1 MMETKLIRIAEIAK
15 EKPKDVFTSLY
26 HLLNTK
32 LLTQCHNELAG
43 NKARGIDGVTKL
55 EYSTNLEENIQ
66 SLVERLKKHSYK
78 PQAVRRVYI
87 PKGDGKKKRPLG
99 IPAYEDKIVQSG
111 LNKILQAIYE
121 PSFSKNSYGFRP
133 ERSCHQAIVKL
144 NSIIE
149 HKKINYIVDADIK
162 GFFNNVDHEWIIKF
176 IDLRIKD
183 PNIIKLIKKFLKAG
197 VMEEGI
203 IQKTNVGMPQ
213 GSIISPILSNIYL
226 HYVLDLWFE
235 VKIRRQSTGEARIV
249 RYADDYV
256 CCFQYEKDAKLF
268 YEKLKDRLAKFNL
281 EIEESKTKIIMFGR
295 FAEERCKINKQNIV
309 PTFDFLGFTHYCSK
323 SKNGKFRVKR
333 RTSKKKFREKLKN
346 FKVWIKAVR
355 NLYKLQKIFEV
366 AKLKLRG
373 HYRYYG
379 ITDNS
384 PMLKEFK
391 YQIEGLLFKWLNRR
405 SQRKSFDRYKF
416 NLYLKLNP
424 LPTPKIYVNIY
435 NNAVF

>member
-1 MMETKLIRIAEIAK
+1 METKLIRIAEIAI
-15 EKPKDVFTSLY
+15 EKPNEVFTSLY
-26 HLLNTK
+26 HHLNVE

-43 NKARGIDGVTKL
+43 NKAAGIDDVTKL
-55 EYSTNLEENIQ
+55 EYSMKLEENILR
-66 SLVERLKKHSYK
+66 LVERLKNHSYK

-87 PKGDGKKKRPLG
+87 PKGDGKAKRPLG

-111 LNKILQAIYE
+111 LNKILQAIYDS
-121 PSFSKNSYGFRP
+121 SFSNNSYGFRP
-133 ERSCHQAIVKL
+133 NKSCHQALIRL
-144 NSIIE
+144 NRIIE
-149 HKKINYIVDADIK
+149 REKINYIVDADIK
-162 GFFNNVDHEWIIKF
+162 GFFNNVDHEWLIKF

-203 IQKTNVGMPQ
+203 IQKTDFGMPQ
-213 GSIISPILSNIYL
+213 GSVISPILSNIYL

-235 VKIRRQSTGEARIV
+235 VKIRKESIGQVGIV

-268 YEKLKDRLAKFNL
+268 YDKLKDRLAKFNL

-295 FAEERCKINKQNIV
+295 FAEEKCKLNGQNKV
-309 PTFDFLGFTHYCSK
+309 STFDFLGFTHYCSK
-323 SKNGKFRVKR
+323 SNNGKFRVKR
-333 RTSKKKFREKLKN
+333 RTSKKKFSAKLKD
-346 FKVWIKAVR
+346 FKLWIKAVR
-355 NLYKLQKIFEV
+355 NLFTLQDIFEAV
-366 AKLKLRG
+366 KLKLRG
-373 HYRYYG
+373 HYQYYG

-391 YQIEGLLFKWLNRR
+391 YQIEELLFKWLNRR
-405 SQRKSFDRYKF
+405 SQRKSFDRCKF
-416 NLYLKLNP
+416 NLYLKSNP
-424 LPTPKIYVNIY
+424 LPMPKIYVNIY

>member
-1 MMETKLIRIAEIAK
+1 METKLIRIAEIAK

-43 NKARGIDGVTKL
+43 NKATGIDDVTKL
-55 EYSTNLEENIQ
+55 EYSMNLEENIQ
-66 SLVERLKKHSYK
+66 GLVERLKKHSYK

-121 PSFSKNSYGFRP
+121 SSFSNNSYGFRAK
-133 ERSCHQAIVKL
+133 RSCHQAIIKL

-197 VMEEGI
+197 VKEEGI

-235 VKIRRQSTGEARIV
+235 VKVRKESIGQLEIV

-281 EIEESKTKIIMFGR
+281 EIEESKTKIIKFGR
-295 FAEERCKINKQNIV
+295 FAEDKCKTNGLNRV

-323 SKNGKFRVKR
+323 SKNDKFRVKR
-333 RTSKKKFREKLKN
+333 RTSKKKFSAKLKD
-346 FKVWIKAVR
+346 FKIWIKAVR
-355 NLYKLQKIFEV
+355 NIYKIQEIFEV
-366 AKLKLRG
+366 VKLKLRG
-373 HYRYYG
+373 HNQYYG

-384 PMLKEFK
+384 PMLKNFK
-391 YQIEGLLFKWLNRR
+391 FQIEQLLFKWLNRR

>member
-1 MMETKLIRIAEIAK
+1 METKLIRIAEIAK

-32 LLTQCHNELAG
+32 MLTQCHNELAG
-43 NKARGIDGVTKL
+43 NKATGIDDVTKL
-55 EYSTNLEENIQ
+55 EYSMNLEENIRG
-66 SLVERLKKHSYK
+66 LVERLKKHSYK

-121 PSFSKNSYGFRP
+121 PSFSNNSYGFRP
-133 ERSCHQAIVKL
+133 KRSCHQAIIKL

-235 VKIRRQSTGEARIV
+235 VKVRKESIGQVEIV

-281 EIEESKTKIIMFGR
+281 EIEESKTKIIKFGR
-295 FAEERCKINKQNIV
+295 FAEEKCKTNGLNRV

-323 SKNGKFRVKR
+323 SKNDKFRVKR
-333 RTSKKKFREKLKN
+333 RTSKKKFIAKLKD
-346 FKVWIKAVR
+346 FKIWIKAVR
-355 NLYKLQKIFEV
+355 NIYKIQEIFEV
-366 AKLKLRG
+366 VKLKLRG
-373 HYRYYG
+373 HYQYYG

-384 PMLKEFK
+384 PMLKNFK
-391 YQIEGLLFKWLNRR
+391 FQIEQLLFKWLNRR

>member
-1 MMETKLIRIAEIAK
+1 METKLIRIAEIAK

-43 NKARGIDGVTKL
+43 NKATGIDDVTKL
-55 EYSTNLEENIQ
+55 EYGMNLEENIQ
-66 SLVERLKKHSYK
+66 GLVERLKKHSYK

-121 PSFSKNSYGFRP
+121 PSFSNNSYGFRP
-133 ERSCHQAIVKL
+133 ERSCHQAIIKL

-235 VKIRRQSTGEARIV
+235 VKIRRESIGQARIV

-295 FAEERCKINKQNIV
+295 FAEGRCKINEQSIV

-323 SKNGKFRVKR
+323 SNNGKFRVKR
-333 RTSKKKFREKLKN
+333 RTSRKKFREKLKN

-355 NLYKLQKIFEV
+355 NLFKLQEIFEV
-366 AKLKLRG
+366 VKLKLRG
-373 HYRYYG
+373 HYQYYG

-391 YQIEGLLFKWLNRR
+391 YQIEELLFKWLNRR

>member
-1 MMETKLIRIAEIAK
+1 METKLIRIAEIAK

-43 NKARGIDGVTKL
+43 NKATGIDDVTKL
-55 EYSTNLEENIQ
+55 EYSMNLEENIQ
-66 SLVERLKKHSYK
+66 GLVERLKKHSYK

-121 PSFSKNSYGFRP
+121 SSFSNNSYGFRP
-133 ERSCHQAIVKL
+133 KRSCHQAIIKL

-213 GSIISPILSNIYL
+213 GSIISPILSNVYL

-235 VKIRRQSTGEARIV
+235 VKVRKESIGQLEIV

-281 EIEESKTKIIMFGR
+281 EIEESKTKIIKFGR
-295 FAEERCKINKQNIV
+295 FAEDKCKTNGLNRV

-323 SKNGKFRVKR
+323 SKNDKFRVKR
-333 RTSKKKFREKLKN
+333 RTSKKKFSAKLKD
-346 FKVWIKAVR
+346 FKIWIKAVR
-355 NLYKLQKIFEV
+355 NIYKIQEIFEV
-366 AKLKLRG
+366 VKLKLRG
-373 HYRYYG
+373 HYQYYG

-384 PMLKEFK
+384 PMLKNFK
-391 YQIEGLLFKWLNRR
+391 FQIEQLLFKWLNRR

>member
-1 MMETKLIRIAEIAK
+1 METKLIRIAEIAK

-43 NKARGIDGVTKL
+43 NKATGIDDVTKL
-55 EYSTNLEENIQ
+55 EYSMNLEENIQ
-66 SLVERLKKHSYK
+66 GLVERLKKHSYK

-121 PSFSKNSYGFRP
+121 SSFSNNSYGFRP
-133 ERSCHQAIVKL
+133 KRSCHQAIIKL

-197 VMEEGI
+197 VKEEGI

-226 HYVLDLWFE
+226 HYVLELWFE
-235 VKIRRQSTGEARIV
+235 VKVRKESIGQLEIV

-281 EIEESKTKIIMFGR
+281 EIEESKTKIIKFGR
-295 FAEERCKINKQNIV
+295 FAEDKCKTNGLNRV

-323 SKNGKFRVKR
+323 SKNDKFRVKR
-333 RTSKKKFREKLKN
+333 RTSKKKFSAKLKD
-346 FKVWIKAVR
+346 FKIWIKAVR
-355 NLYKLQKIFEV
+355 NIYKIQEIFEV
-366 AKLKLRG
+366 VKLKLRG
-373 HYRYYG
+373 HYQYYG

-384 PMLKEFK
+384 PMLKNFK
-391 YQIEGLLFKWLNRR
+391 FQIEQLLFKWLNRR